1 MNPDQHLLRDMF
13 VSLRGMNA
21 LGACGSL
28 ILIVL
33 FRDQVHSVPL
43 AVTWLI
49 AMWILVLSQ
58 EYVLRQVAENQAPS
72 VRRLHVCRG
81 QALMAGLLWGI
92 APFIVSTEGFW
103 QSTALGTF
111 IAAVAMFPAYAMAPI
126 AGTYALA
133 VALCVGPFIT
143 ICFMTHDDTIRNQL
157 VAVMVAGMTGFTV
170 RLSYLHRKHSMASA
184 LSDERGRLAEIEL
197 ASQTRQLQLARSR
210 LATAQWRDDLTGVS
224 TLPALCDR
232 LRSMRTSTPRFHLGA
247 VNVVG
252 FAAINLAYGWEAG
265 NFTLALIARRLTD
278 FIGEPQCVARV
289 GGDEFVMRLP
299 ASDADINQLT
309 RELRNVLEEPVQWGG
324 TAIPISVAM
333 GVASFPGDARDPAQ
347 LAANALLAM
356 RQAQTRG
363 PTLETARYNRSSTEF
378 ARQASSLRWEM
389 TRGLERGEFTV
400 FYQPQVNLATG
411 AISGVEALVRWLHP
425 QRGLM
430 GPDDFI
436 AISEECGLIVPLGE
450 FVLRQTLSDA
460 ARMKLAPHCR
470 IAVNVSFTE
479 FTQSNLV
486 ERIESALAEFRLD
499 PGMLQIELTES
510 ILMSDPTRV
519 IHTLEAIHELGV
531 SVSLDDFGTGY
542 SSLKYLHDL
551 PIDCLK
557 LDRIFVQDI
566 PSDKRRMAIA
576 SAILRLA
583 NDLEIPVTGEGV
595 EQQAQWDWLEQH
607 GCTDGQGY
615 LIARPMPIESL
626 RPWLDAQPAPSQ
638 ESVVPQA

>member
-13 VSLRGMNA
+13 LSLRGMSA

-28 ILIVL
+28 MLIVL
-33 FRDQVHSVPL
+33 FHDQVHNMPL
-43 AVTWLI
+43 AVTWLV
-49 AMWILVLSQ
+49 ALWILALSQ
-58 EYVLRQVAENQAPS
+58 EYVLRQAGENQAPGTH
-72 VRRLHVCRG
+72 RLIACRV
-81 QALMAGLLWGI
+81 QSLLAGLLWGI
-92 APFIVSTEGFW
+92 APLIISTEGFW
-103 QSTALGTF
+103 QSAALGIF
-111 IAAVAMFPAYAMAPI
+111 IAAVAMFPAYAMAPL

-133 VALCVGPFIT
+133 VTLCVGPFIT
-143 ICFMTHDDTIRNQL
+143 MCLMTNDDPTRHQL
-157 VAVMVAGMTGFTV
+157 VAVMIAGVAGFTI
-170 RLSYLHRKHSMASA
+170 RLSYLQRKRSMASA

-210 LATAQWRDDLTGVS
+210 LATAQWRDGLTGVS
-224 TLPALCDR
+224 TLPALCER
-232 LRSMRTSTPRFHLGA
+232 LRSMRTANPAFHLGA

-278 FIGEPQCVARV
+278 FLGEPQCVARV
-289 GGDEFVMRLP
+289 GGDEFVMHLP
-299 ASDADINQLT
+299 ASDPDINQLT
-309 RELRNVLEEPVQWGG
+309 RELRNALEEPVQWGG
-324 TAIPISVAM
+324 MVIPISVAM

-356 RQAQTRG
+356 RQAQSRG
-363 PTLETARYNRSSTEF
+363 PALETVRYSRSSTEF

-430 GPDDFI
+430 LPDDFI

-450 FVLRQTLSDA
+450 FVLRQTLRDA
-460 ARMKLAPHCR
+460 EYMKLAPHCR

-486 ERIESALAEFRLD
+486 ERIESALAGFTLA

-510 ILMSDPTRV
+510 ILMSDPVRV
-519 IHTLEAIHELGV
+519 INTLEALHELGV

-551 PIDCLK
+551 PIDCIK

-566 PSDKRRMAIA
+566 PSDKRRIAIV

-583 NDLEIPVTGEGV
+583 NDFEIPVTGEGV
-595 EQQAQWDWLEQH
+595 ERQTQWDWLEQH
-607 GCTDGQGY
+607 GCTDGQGF
-615 LIARPMPIESL
+615 LIGRPMPIESL
-626 RPWLDAQPAPSQ
+626 SQWLHAQSARSR
-638 ESVVPQA
+638 ESLVPQA